1 MIWPLLRAS
10 DLTGARGARIAL
22 AASLGAALWPG
33 DGQDPEALLG
43 AADRALYASK
53 QAGRE
58 TRSDVGS

>member
-1 MIWPLLRAS
+1 MLE
-10 DLTGARGARIAL
+10 GARIAL